1 MSAVPD
7 LNDLHRQGRL
17 PASPM
22 RGKPIEVA
30 DPDSPSAVPDD
41 DVPVDTYEQ
50 MAKREGVFET
60 VVPESGV
67 EMKPA
72 IVAAMENMQER
83 AKRGNVLAGLSTGYP
98 KLDKA
103 MDGLQRGK
111 VYVVGARSG
120 MGKSIFSMNVALN
133 VARLGHRVLYFTLE
147 MPVEE
152 LVIMSLFCWSAVA
165 SHRLRA
171 GTLRA
176 EDWSAL
182 TTAAQLLCK
191 MPFRWDESVGLTIEE
206 IDQRVAKG
214 TTDRPEGVA
223 PIELVVID
231 HALLISPS
239 NTRQPRREQMIHIT
253 KSIKNMAKRRNVAVL
268 ALDQLNRASE
278 ARTVKDKRP
287 VIGDLKES
295 GSFEED
301 ADAVLLLFRQDK
313 YEKDRGKHNHELE
326 VIMPKIRG
334 HVEAYA
340 KLKFTGDIYRVD
352 NIEETPTSPD
362 ATAHWSDTDAGGDD

>member
-1 MSAVPD
+1 MSAAPD
-7 LNDLHRQGRL
+7 LNDLHRGGRL
-17 PASPM
+17 PLSPLVG
-22 RGKPIEVA
+22 RPLEVA
-30 DPDSPSAVPDD
+30 DPDAPGAIPDD
-41 DVPVDTYEQ
+41 EIPIDVYEQ
-50 MAKREGVFET
+50 MARREGTFEGAE
-60 VVPESGV
+60 PETSV

-103 MDGLQRGK
+103 FDGLQRGK
-111 VYVVGARSG
+111 MYVVGARSG

-152 LVIMSLFCWSAVA
+152 LVIMSLFCWSAVR

-171 GTLRA
+171 GTLRT

-191 MPFRWDESVGLTIEE
+191 MPFRWDESVGLTVEQIE
-206 IDQRVAKG
+206 QRVAQG
-214 TTDRPEGVA
+214 TTDRPDGVE

-231 HALLISPS
+231 HALLIAPS

-253 KSIKNMAKRRNVAVL
+253 KSIKNMAKRRNVAVM

-287 VIGDLKES
+287 VIADLKES

-313 YEKDRGKHNHELE
+313 YEKDRGKHTHELE

-334 HVEAYA
+334 HVEAYT

-352 NIEETPTSPD
+352 NIEEASTSPD
-362 ATAHWSDTDAGGDD
+362 SDPHWSDTDAGGDD